1 MVSIYLTT
9 WFLCLVWY
17 TREVLHYT
25 SGLKISI
32 YLVCIRPGRSRG
44 CVFFWVFQKSAQKW
58 ALYPHV
64 AINWYVVA
72 ARQPKDRFKRM
83 PHPMGK
89 KLNWTLGFWPSF
101 GTLEL
106 EKFEKILKKYF
117 SIEKPRSL
125 LWLQGFRGADSQ
137 IRTGDLILTKDALYR
152 LSYISALSQS
162 TTMLLYTWFGFLARG
177 NFEKRE
183 KSCRTTIHL
192 GQTQKRKER

>member
-125 LWLQGFRGADSQ
+125 LWLRGFCGADSQ
-137 IRTGDLILTKDALYR
+137 IRTGDLILTKDALYL
-152 LSYISALSQS
+152 LSYIS
-162 TTMLLYTWFGFLARG
+162 T
-177 NFEKRE
+177 RE
-183 KSCRTTIHL
+183 
-192 GQTQKRKER
+192 

>member
-125 LWLQGFRGADSQ
+125 LWLRGFRGADSQ
-137 IRTGDLILTKDALYR
+137 IRTGDLILTKDALYL
-152 LSYISALSQS
+152 LSYIR
-162 TTMLLYTWFGFLARG
+162 AR
-177 NFEKRE
+177 E
-183 KSCRTTIHL
+183 
-192 GQTQKRKER
+192 